1 MDDLA
6 EARLRKID
14 YVREKGE
21 EDFRFWLCTYDFSLI
36 NVVDKKK

>member
-21 EDFRFWLCTYDFSLI
+21 EDFRFWLCTYDFSLVS
-36 NVVDKKK
+36 VVDKKK